1 MRFLSSILVV
11 LALVAAPVCAYA
23 GEPSKPDAARAAELK
38 KQGDELMHSS
48 HFREALGAYEQAYA
62 AVPNPAILY
71 NRGNALQQLG
81 DLPAA
86 LDMFEKFVADAP
98 ESLKSRV
105 PNLSKTIEE
114 LAAQVATVAIECPV
128 AGAAVVV
135 RGKTAGTTPL
145 GAPIRV
151 VPGPATI
158 DVTAPGYASF
168 HRDATLTGGA
178 TATIKVELAK
188 LAGPGAG
195 QPSPGEAAPG
205 EAAPGEVAPGEEP
218 PAEASPAAAG
228 RGWKIAAYGSGAVG
242 IAGIG
247 VGSIL
252 GGVALARKG
261 DADAQCPLKVCSP
274 AGRAALN
281 DAGGMAGASTALF
294 VVGAVGLAASVT
306 LFLLRPR
313 HAPAQARLIVG
324 PGFSGIGGTW

>member
-1 MRFLSSILVV
+1 MRFLSSILIV

-48 HFREALGAYEQAYA
+48 HFREAVGAYEQSYA

-86 LDMFEKFVADAP
+86 LDMFEKFLADAP

-114 LAAQVATVAIECPV
+114 LAAQVATVAIDCPV

-158 DVTAPGYASF
+158 DVTASGYASF
-168 HRDATLTGGA
+168 HQDATLTGGA

-188 LAGPGAG
+188 LAGPGVG
-195 QPSPGEAAPG
+195 QPSPGEVPQ
-205 EAAPGEVAPGEEP
+205 GEVAPGEEP
-218 PAEASPAAAG
+218 PAEPSPATAG

-242 IAGIG
+242 IAGLG

-294 VVGAVGLAASVT
+294 VIGAVGLAASVT

-313 HAPAQARLIVG
+313 QAPAQARLIVG